1 MKKKQ
6 FKISYKI
13 AIGFGLF
20 ILLIATVFILT
31 SNTLSRAKA
40 TNRQISTVH
49 SPAITNLKNLN
60 QGILQS
66 LSLVK
71 QISLEQT
78 KKNDQKRK
86 DLHHIIIT
94 TIPNILLKLD
104 STSVKWNEQ
113 DKANEKILKNKTL
126 DLLESYWDILTIFPD
141 FESYNNQQN
150 EIDVLDLYL
159 EGKPIIERPKEIN
172 KLLENLMESQ
182 QNHLA
187 LATIEMN
194 ENFNKL
200 HSRFLW
206 LMITTF
212 ILGIIIAYV
221 VIRSITIPVDQL
233 KNVMEKLSAGIYPSD
248 EINSITNSQKNEIG
262 EMAFSVAKL
271 VNKLKTTK
279 EFTIA
284 VGSGNFDT
292 NYEPLSEHD
301 ELGFSLI
308 KMRNNLANS
317 ERKLERQV
325 IERTQEAVAERKKA
339 TALYRN
345 LTDSIDYAKR
355 IQQSFLTSPRNI
367 TNLFPD
373 AFVLYKPKDKV
384 SGDFF
389 WIKNFGDKRL
399 VAAVDC
405 TGHGVPGAFVSMVGN
420 HVLNTVTKLFS
431 KPSEILDILHVQSS
445 ELLRSGLDENKKL
458 MDGMDIALCM
468 IDMNT
473 YELEF
478 SGAYNSLIIVRDN
491 QYHEL
496 KADRFSIGSEQA
508 YSNTYTNHCY
518 QLEKGDKIYLF
529 SDGYADQF
537 GGPKSKK
544 YLIKRFREKLVEIS
558 QFDMQT
564 QQHFL
569 EDELVRWQG
578 DMEQTDDILVIGIQ
592 V

>member
-1 MKKKQ
+1 MKKQ

-13 AIGFGLF
+13 AIGFGLL
-20 ILLIATVFILT
+20 ILLITTVFVLT
-31 SNTLSRAKA
+31 STTLSNAKE
-40 TNRQISTVH
+40 TNKKISTIH
-49 SPAITNLKNLN
+49 SPAISNLKNLN
-60 QGILQS
+60 EGILKS

-71 QISLEQT
+71 QISYKQT
-78 KKNDQKRK
+78 KKDDPKRIELYK
-86 DLHHIIIT
+86 IIKT
-94 TIPNILLKLD
+94 KIPNLLKILD
-104 STSVKWNEQ
+104 STNTYWSDE
-113 DKANEKILKNKTL
+113 DKLNYKLLKKNTFEL
-126 DLLESYWDILTIFPD
+126 IESYWDILTIYPD
-141 FESYNNQQN
+141 FESYFNAQN
-150 EIDVLDLYL
+150 EMAVYDLYL
-159 EGKPIIERPKEIN
+159 EGQPIIELPKDIN
-172 KLLENLMESQ
+172 SLLEKLMASQ
-182 QNHLA
+182 QNQLA
-187 LATIEMN
+187 LATKDMN
-194 ENFNKL
+194 QNFNKL

-206 LMITTF
+206 LMIITF
-212 ILGIIIAYV
+212 IIGILIAFV
-221 VIRSITIPVDQL
+221 VIRSITIPVYEL
-233 KNVMEKLSAGIYPSD
+233 KNVMEKLSEGIYPSE
-248 EINSITNSQKNEIG
+248 EIHNITDRQKNEIG
-262 EMAFSVAKL
+262 EMASSVATL
-271 VNKLKTTK
+271 VNKLKITK
-279 EFTIA
+279 EFTLA
-284 VGSGNFDT
+284 VGSGNFDI

-317 ERKLERQV
+317 ERKLEKQV
-325 IERTQEAVAERKKA
+325 VARTEEAVTERKKA
-339 TALYRN
+339 TTLYRN

-355 IQQSFLTSPRNI
+355 IQQSFLTSPKNI

-431 KPSEILDILHVQSS
+431 KPAEILDILHVQSS
-445 ELLRSGLDENKKL
+445 ELLRSGLDENKKM

-468 IDMNT
+468 INMNT

-491 QYHEL
+491 TYHEL

-508 YSNTYTNHCY
+508 SQNTYTNHVF
-518 QLEKGDKIYLF
+518 QLQRGDTIYLF

-544 YLIKRFREKLVEIS
+544 YLIKRFREKLVDIS
-558 QFDMQT
+558 QYDMKT

-569 EDELVRWQG
+569 EDELVRWKG
-578 DMEQTDDILVIGIQ
+578 ANEQTDDILVIGIR